1 MELAMTATG
10 QIDRR
15 SFLAS
20 TAAASGAFVLG
31 FEFPVSETA
40 HAAED
45 GPEIN
50 AWVIIHPD
58 DSIVLRYP
66 RAEMGQGSYTAVP
79 MMLAEEL
86 ECDWSKVKVE
96 IVEPAVNLKRN
107 RIYGDMFSY
116 GSRSVRDSQDYV
128 RKAGAA
134 AREMLIAA
142 AAQEWKVPAQECRAE
157 NSRIIHARSQRTVSF
172 GNIAAVAANLEPPQE
187 VKLKDPKD
195 WKIVGKPARRLDV
208 SNKVQG
214 KPIYGIDVRVPN
226 MLYASL
232 VQCPVFKGTLKS
244 VDDSKLSGMPG
255 VRKVV
260 KLPNAVAVV
269 ADSWWRAKTAAEALK
284 ISWDAGENGNASTNS
299 ITEFVRAGLGAPD
312 AGVGRKEGDVAA
324 GLAKAAKRIEAEYQ
338 APFLAHATM
347 EPQNCT
353 AHVIGDKAEIWA
365 STQDAERSTRF
376 AAQALGIPVN
386 NMVLHPTLVGG
397 GFGRRGAP
405 QDFITYAAL
414 VAKEVEA
421 PVKVLWSR
429 EEDIQHDFY
438 RPLTMARM
446 TAGLDGS
453 GMPIAWHVQLAGPS
467 ILGQFRPDAIKNGV
481 DRHMQEGFL
490 DEMPYDVENVLV
502 EYALRVPHVPVGY
515 WRAVNFNQNDFY
527 MESFID
533 EMAHAAGADPY
544 QYRRKLISKHPHAK
558 RFLGVLDAVA
568 AKAAWDTPPAQGV
581 SRGLAVGEA
590 YGSYQA
596 MVLEMS
602 LSDAGDVRVSRV
614 VLALD
619 PGYAVNPLTIAE
631 QMEGGVVWG
640 LTATLF
646 GEITV
651 KDGRVEQS
659 NFHDYP
665 MVRLAEAPKVESI
678 IIPSGGFWGG
688 VGEPPPALVAPAL
701 CNAIFAA
708 TGKRI
713 RALPLKNQDLRA

>member
-1 MELAMTATG
+1 MTATG
-10 QIDRR
+10 QVDRR

-20 TAAASGAFVLG
+20 AAAAGGAFVLG
-31 FEFPVSETA
+31 FEFPVPDTA

-58 DSIVLRYP
+58 DSIILRYP

-157 NSRIIHARSQRTVSF
+157 NSRIIHSRSQRAVSF
-172 GNIAAVAANLEPPQE
+172 GNIAAVAAKLDPPND

-195 WKIVGKPARRLDV
+195 WKIAGKPAKRLDV

-214 KPIYGIDVRVPN
+214 NPIYGIDVRVPN

-284 ISWDAGENGNASTNS
+284 ISWDDGGNGNASTES

-312 AGVGRKEGDVAA
+312 AGVGRKQGDVAA
-324 GLAKAAKRIEAEYQ
+324 GLAKAAKRIDAEYQ
-338 APFLAHATM
+338 TPFLAHATM

-365 STQDAERSTRF
+365 STQDAERSMKF
-376 AAQALGIPVN
+376 AAQALGIALEQCRAASHACRRRVRSARSPAR
-386 NMVLHPTLVGG
+386 LHHVCGARGQGG
-397 GFGRRGAP
+397 RSTGES
-405 QDFITYAAL
+405 AL
-414 VAKEVEA
+414 
-421 PVKVLWSR
+421 
-429 EEDIQHDFY
+429 
-438 RPLTMARM
+438 
-446 TAGLDGS
+446 
-453 GMPIAWHVQLAGPS
+453 
-467 ILGQFRPDAIKNGV
+467 
-481 DRHMQEGFL
+481 
-490 DEMPYDVENVLV
+490 
-502 EYALRVPHVPVGY
+502 
-515 WRAVNFNQNDFY
+515 
-527 MESFID
+527 
-533 EMAHAAGADPY
+533 
-544 QYRRKLISKHPHAK
+544 
-558 RFLGVLDAVA
+558 
-568 AKAAWDTPPAQGV
+568 
-581 SRGLAVGEA
+581 
-590 YGSYQA
+590 
-596 MVLEMS
+596 
-602 LSDAGDVRVSRV
+602 
-614 VLALD
+614 
-619 PGYAVNPLTIAE
+619 
-631 QMEGGVVWG
+631 
-640 LTATLF
+640 
-646 GEITV
+646 
-651 KDGRVEQS
+651 
-659 NFHDYP
+659 
-665 MVRLAEAPKVESI
+665 
-678 IIPSGGFWGG
+678 
-688 VGEPPPALVAPAL
+688 EP
-701 CNAIFAA
+701 
-708 TGKRI
+708 
-713 RALPLKNQDLRA
+713 